1 MFHWSMSRWWVGGYM
16 GGELGGE
23 QGGELDGLDPAHIY
37 HQECHVGEGGAMCSL
52 KWLGLGPPPHPG
64 N

>member
-1 MFHWSMSRWWVGGYM
+1 M

-52 KWLGLGPPPHPG
+52 K
-64 N
+64 